1 MLVFEKEG
9 KLESLEKNPWKKDK
23 NPQKSQPTRDAKL
36 TLPTD
41 FFYLFFF
48 LAKNNFI
55 ELNFIFIWS
64 FSKNE
69 HQ

>member
-9 KLESLEKNPWKKDK
+9 KLESPEKNPWKKDK

-36 TLPTD
+36 TLLTD
-41 FFYLFFF
+41 FFYLFF

-55 ELNFIFIWS
+55 ELIFIFI
-64 FSKNE
+64 
-69 HQ
+69 